1 MNETIRFDSLPARLV
16 IEHGNVRAA
25 KVTLYSIMRNERFF
39 LDAFFDHYRGL
50 GVEQFLVLD
59 DGSTDG
65 SIEFFRA
72 QPDCVLFSSGLKYG
86 MDITVEMPDGRLRR
100 ERAGVL
106 FKRVIGE
113 TYCRG
118 EFGLY
123 ADADEFLLLP
133 GEIRDLA
140 TLYRKLIERSIDA
153 IVASLV
159 EFYPESVRNL
169 QGSPHPRS
177 FDDLAALYPYFD
189 AVPLVRFRGGLAPK
203 RVNGSASRRL
213 FADYG
218 ITLPAEPLPLA
229 PDWLNRMRP
238 RRAGKSAT
246 MKTPIVRW
254 RPGVWI
260 SDTHRSNVRPSDAVL
275 LAFAHFKFNH
285 RLAQKTEEA
294 IRLRSYA
301 GKSEKY
307 ELYADLMT
315 RMMAAGA
322 SFTGPASKRYTG
334 PADLE
339 AAGLLDCRL
348 E

>member
-1 MNETIRFDSLPARLV
+1 MNETIRFDSLPGRLV
-16 IEHGNVRAA
+16 VEHGSARPG
-25 KVTLYSIMRNERFF
+25 KITLYSIMRNERFF
-39 LDAFFDHYRGL
+39 LDAFFDHYRRL
-50 GVEQFLVLD
+50 GVEQFLMLD

-65 SIEFFRA
+65 SVEFFRS
-72 QPDCVLFSSGLKYG
+72 QPDCVLFSSELKYG
-86 MDITVEMPDGRLRR
+86 MDIAVEMPDGRVRHD
-100 ERAGVL
+100 RAGVL

-113 TYCRG
+113 TFCRG

-133 GEIRDLA
+133 GGIPDLA
-140 TLYRKLIERSIDA
+140 TLYRRLAKSSVDA
-153 IVASLV
+153 VVASLV
-159 EFYPESVRNL
+159 EFYPESVSEL
-169 QGSPHPRS
+169 KGSPHPRS
-177 FDDLAALYPYFD
+177 FDDLVALYPYFD
-189 AVPLVRFRGGLAPK
+189 ALPLVKFRSGLPPK

-218 ITLPAEPLPLA
+218 ITLAAEPLPMA
-229 PDWLNRMRP
+229 PHWLNRLMP
-238 RRAGKSAT
+238 RRPGKSAT

-260 SDTHRSNVRPSDAVL
+260 SDTHRSNVRPSGEVL

-307 ELYADLMT
+307 ELYAELMT
-315 RMMAAGA
+315 QMLAAGA
-322 SFTGPASKRYTG
+322 SFTGPDSRRYSG
-334 PADLE
+334 PTDLE
-339 AAGLLDCRL
+339 RAGLLDWRL
-348 E
+348 D

>member
-1 MNETIRFDSLPARLV
+1 MNETIQFSSLPARLV
-16 IEHGNVRAA
+16 IEHGSAHPG
-25 KVTLYSIMRNERFF
+25 KITLYSIMRNERFF
-39 LDAFFDHYRGL
+39 LDAFFDHYRAL

-59 DGSTDG
+59 DGSSDG
-65 SIEFFRA
+65 SVEFFRA

-86 MDITVEMPDGRLRR
+86 TDIAVKMPDGRVRR
-100 ERAGVL
+100 DRAGVF

-113 TYCRG
+113 TFCRG

-133 GEIRDLA
+133 VAVPDLA
-140 TLYRKLIERSIDA
+140 TLYQKLAERTIDA
-153 IVASLV
+153 VVASLV
-159 EFYPESVRNL
+159 EFYPDSVRDLN
-169 QGSPHPRS
+169 GSPQPRT
-177 FDDLAALYPYFD
+177 FADLARLYPYFD
-189 AVPLVRFRGGLAPK
+189 AVPLVKFRGGLPPK
-203 RVNGSASRRL
+203 RINGSASRRL
-213 FADYG
+213 FGRYG

-229 PDWLNRMRP
+229 PRWLNRRLP
-238 RRAGKSAT
+238 RRPGKSAT
-246 MKTPIVRW
+246 MKTPLVRW

-260 SDTHRSNVRPSDAVL
+260 SDTHRSNVRPSDQVL

-315 RMMAAGA
+315 RMLAAGDRFA
-322 SFTGPASKRYTG
+322 GPGSKRYTG

-339 AAGLLDCRL
+339 AAGLLAWRL
-348 E
+348 G